1 MFAEL
6 LKIGLLRKERN
17 RAEKALRQSESR
29 YRALVDNPAYGICLC
44 ALDGKFLECNHA
56 LAAILGYESREELL
70 ELNLATGIIHDFG
83 EPPQLFEHYLRM
95 NHRAEVECRRKDGT
109 SIKVVLSGREVR
121 DDQGAVDGFEII
133 AIDVSEQR
141 LLEEQL
147 RHLAASDPLTGL
159 ANYRRLMEVLE
170 TETRRSDRSGRPFA
184 VLLFD
189 LNGLKQINDSSGHLV
204 GNRALC
210 RVADTLRLH
219 CRSIDTAARYGGDE
233 FALVFPDTEEW
244 PASVAARRI
253 CSAIANDHQEPA
265 LSMSVGIAIHP
276 RSGKTIEDLL
286 RAADEALYA
295 AKHASSENES
305 IA

>member
-1 MFAEL
+1 MSAEPL
-6 LKIGLLRKERN
+6 QIALLREECN
-17 RAEKALRQSESR
+17 RAEKALRQSQSR
-29 YRALVDNPAYGICLC
+29 YRALVENPTYGICLC
-44 ALDGKFLECNHA
+44 TVDGRFLECNHA
-56 LAAILGYESREELL
+56 LATILGYESTQELL
-70 ELNLATGIIHDFG
+70 ELNLATHIIHDSG
-83 EPPQLFEHYLRM
+83 ERPRAFEHYVRM
-95 NHRAEVECRRKDGT
+95 NHRAEVECKRKDGT
-109 SIKVVLSGREVR
+109 SVKVVLSGGEVR

-147 RHLAASDPLTGL
+147 RSLAASDPLTGL

-170 TETRRSDRSGRPFA
+170 TETRRSNRSGRPFA

-189 LNGLKQINDSSGHLV
+189 LNGLKQINDGSGHLV

-210 RVADTLRLH
+210 RVADSLRLH

-233 FALVFPDTEEW
+233 FVLVFPDTEEL
-244 PASVAARRI
+244 PASVAALRI
-253 CSAIANDHQEPA
+253 CSAIANDHEEPA

-276 RSGKTIEDLL
+276 RSGKTIEGLL

-295 AKHASSENES
+295 TKHRGKDLSL
-305 IA
+305 